1 MYGFGIF
8 DRSMLVTYARNRPR
22 QNQQPPTRTHPE
34 AKAPLSP
41 ASRFRS
47 GCRNDAWLASER
59 LGDDPVERRRGCAVE
74 DSIIHGPISIDCHC
88 PLPKVNA
95 IYSQLLACRS
105 LAFLSETLLIPP
117 R

>member
-1 MYGFGIF
+1 MI
-8 DRSMLVTYARNRPR
+8 R
-22 QNQQPPTRTHPE
+22 
-34 AKAPLSP
+34 
-41 ASRFRS
+41 
-47 GCRNDAWLASER
+47 
-59 LGDDPVERRRGCAVE
+59 VERRRACAVE

-95 IYSQLLACRS
+95 IYTQLLACRS